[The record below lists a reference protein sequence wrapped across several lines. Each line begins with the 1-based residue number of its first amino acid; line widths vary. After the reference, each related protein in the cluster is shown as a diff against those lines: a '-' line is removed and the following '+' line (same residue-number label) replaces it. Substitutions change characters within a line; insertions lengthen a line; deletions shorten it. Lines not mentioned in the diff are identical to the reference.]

1 MTHRFFIN
9 KITNNEAEIKGEDFS
24 HIVKVL
30 RLKKGDFVNV
40 FNYEY
45 GEYEAEIEEIDKNK
59 KIIKVKVKNKIK
71 EREKQDIKI
80 IAIIS
85 LIKKEKWEF
94 LLEKLTELG
103 VNLIIPYKAN
113 RSVVNIKDFEQKKER
128 WEKIIY
134 SAVKQCGRLTKTEI
148 GNLIN
153 DLQEI
158 NFTDYS
164 LKFFIW
170 EKEEKLF
177 LIDEVMKID
186 KNKIKE
192 IYFIIGPE
200 GGFDDSE
207 ALKIKKCGF
216 IPVSLGDTILRV
228 ETAAIAVASTL
239 VQVIRRS
246 KWKKF

>member
-59 KIIKVKVKNKIK
+59 KIIKVKIKNKIK
-71 EREKQDIKI
+71 DREKPEIKI
-80 IAIIS
+80 TAIIS

-148 GNLIN
+148 GNLI
-153 DLQEI
+153 DDIGQL
-158 NFTDYS
+158 NFTDGS

-170 EKEEKLF
+170 EKEEKFF
-177 LIDEVMKID
+177 LIDEIMKMD
-186 KNKIKE
+186 KSSVKDIF
-192 IYFIIGPE
+192 FIIGPE

-207 ALKIKKCGF
+207 ALKIKKFGF